1 VSWPYTRHTHSV
13 GIDYEAK
20 MRVLPER
27 PHYPSY
33 ETNMRVLSKSSHRS
47 LMGEDYGVIVT
58 AG

>member
-1 VSWPYTRHTHSV
+1 
-13 GIDYEAK
+13 

-33 ETNMRVLSKSSHRS
+33 ETNMRVLSKSSHYS